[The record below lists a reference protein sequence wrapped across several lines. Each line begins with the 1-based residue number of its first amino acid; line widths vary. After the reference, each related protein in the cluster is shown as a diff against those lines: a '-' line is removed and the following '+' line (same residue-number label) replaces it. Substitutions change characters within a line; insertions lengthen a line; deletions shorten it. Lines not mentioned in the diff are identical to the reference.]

1 MDNSDIWKL
10 IILIVLLI
18 LSAFFSSA
26 ETALTTVNKI
36 KLRTLAD
43 NKNKKASLVLKITDD
58 SSKMLSAIL
67 IGNNIVNLSAS
78 SLSTSLAIKYF
89 GSYAA
94 GIVTGILTLVILIFG
109 EITPKTLA
117 TIQAEKYSFRYARII
132 SVLML
137 IFTPFIFILNNLS
150 KIVLFLF
157 RIDPDKI
164 NQTISEEEIRTIV
177 DVGQES
183 GVIEHEERDIIHNL
197 FDFGDANAKEV
208 MVPRIDM
215 VFISIDSTYDDI
227 IEVFK
232 DNKFT
237 RLPVYEDTTDNVVG
251 TINIKD
257 LLLCKN
263 QTNFTIN
270 SILRKPYFTFES
282 KNTADLFIEMRKTP
296 FQWQLFSM
304 NMVQPLVLLL

>member
-1 MDNSDIWKL
+1 M
-10 IILIVLLI
+10 
-18 LSAFFSSA
+18 
-26 ETALTTVNKI
+26 
-36 KLRTLAD
+36 
-43 NKNKKASLVLKITDD
+43 
-58 SSKMLSAIL
+58 
-67 IGNNIVNLSAS
+67 
-78 SLSTSLAIKYF
+78 
-89 GSYAA
+89 
-94 GIVTGILTLVILIFG
+94 IFG

-232 DNKFT
+232 IF
-237 RLPVYEDTTDNVVG
+237 
-251 TINIKD
+251 
-257 LLLCKN
+257 
-263 QTNFTIN
+263 
-270 SILRKPYFTFES
+270 
-282 KNTADLFIEMRKTP
+282 
-296 FQWQLFSM
+296 
-304 NMVQPLVLLL
+304 